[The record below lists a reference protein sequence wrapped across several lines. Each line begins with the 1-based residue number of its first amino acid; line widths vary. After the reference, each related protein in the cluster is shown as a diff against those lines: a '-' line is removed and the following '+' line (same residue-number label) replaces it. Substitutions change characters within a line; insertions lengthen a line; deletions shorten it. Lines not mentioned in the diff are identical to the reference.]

1 MEHFTQQLFD
11 FFLGAG
17 KEAALFIISMIPIV
31 ELRGAIPF
39 GAALGMP
46 VHQVFFL
53 AVLGNLLPVPFI
65 ILFVRPVFNWL
76 KTTRLLSGF
85 ANWLENKILSK
96 ADKVT
101 RYEMLGLLLFV
112 AIPLPG
118 TGAWT
123 GAGIA
128 ALLNMRMKHAFISIF
143 AGVLVAGVIMTIL
156 SYGVVGIFS
165 AL

>member
-46 VHQVFFL
+46 IYQVFSL

-76 KTTRLLSGF
+76 KTTRLLSRF
-85 ANWLENKILSK
+85 ANWLETKILSK

-128 ALLNMRMKHAFISIF
+128 ALLGMRMKHAFISIC
-143 AGVLVAGVIMTIL
+143 AGVLIAGVIMTIL